1 MTENIRV
8 LTRNIRILGSLPP
21 SLPCSCVELLLWRRC
36 GIHIRFA
43 AAALL
48 SKLCIQEAGQGE
60 ADLDKII
67 WKDLR
72 MAET

>member
-21 SLPCSCVELLLWRRC
+21 PAPAWNFSSGAGVASTPDLLLC
-36 GIHIRFA
+36 
-43 AAALL
+43 
-48 SKLCIQEAGQGE
+48 KLCIQEAGQGE

-72 MAET
+72 LAET